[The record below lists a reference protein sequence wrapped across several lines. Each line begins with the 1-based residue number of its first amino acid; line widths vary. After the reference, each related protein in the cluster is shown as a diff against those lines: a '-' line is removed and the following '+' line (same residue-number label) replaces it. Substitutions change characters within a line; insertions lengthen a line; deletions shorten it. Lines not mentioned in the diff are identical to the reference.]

1 MKTIPIETERLILR
15 DIIPA
20 DRQAIFDYRSD
31 AETNKFQSWIPKNPE
46 EVDEFIQKNY
56 KEFNLP
62 ETWYQILITDK
73 ETGTVI
79 GDIGIHFIGEENK
92 QVELGITINKKFHG
106 KGYASEA
113 LKGCI
118 DFLFNDLQKHR
129 IIASV
134 DPENTASLRLME
146 RIGFRK
152 EAHFVRS
159 LFWKNKWVDD
169 VIYALLEEE
178 WNTVHRSYP
187 HWRIF

>member
-46 EVDEFIQKNY
+46 EVDEFIQRNY

-79 GDIGIHFIGEENK
+79 GDIGIHFFGEENK
-92 QVELGITINKKFHG
+92 QVELGITVHKKFHG

-152 EAHFVRS
+152 EAHFVKS

-169 VIYALLEEE
+169 VIYAMLEEE
-178 WNTVHRSYP
+178 WKHRS
-187 HWRIF
+187 